1 MICLGISSFD
11 AYFLRVLNLPNLIIL
26 SFYQTFDILHY
37 KTFAF
42 TISQVNSLPR
52 CFCFA
57 KYLKVGFL
65 YYMQF
70 SMYDFDET
78 ESVTTWLLLRKS
90 EEVLACYVF
99 VHLLRIRVQRLNGGD

>member
-1 MICLGISSFD
+1 
-11 AYFLRVLNLPNLIIL
+11 
-26 SFYQTFDILHY
+26 
-37 KTFAF
+37 
-42 TISQVNSLPR
+42 
-52 CFCFA
+52 
-57 KYLKVGFL
+57 
-65 YYMQF
+65 MQF